1 MNEISKFDFS
11 KIEDQKKFDASPE
24 DIKKNVIENSQ
35 EEAKAFQRLIK
46 SGQAFNY
53 HQAERRNL
61 ENICNKLERYLTYG
75 SLLEAEKII
84 SSNILPKEIIE
95 TPMIQIAACRGLKA
109 LLSYGDI
116 EKSKK
121 LIDLDLLPEYKFQE
135 IIYEALKK
143 TLVSLS
149 SYTYNYIK
157 EFKKIIDLNL
167 LPKEKLET
175 SEIREAAYESLK
187 NLLSGGHFEYSKML
201 IDLNLLPK
209 EKLETPEIRAIF
221 KQEVARRIDWDDAE
235 SVKELLSFIGMQE
248 LIELFPELRIRSENV
263 FKSLERIDRI
273 DPVGVQKLKMN
284 FNRSFS
290 LQLFFYQ
297 NSEEQIME
305 MVIKNPFLL
314 DALIG
319 NEQFGSRLVSAYG
332 GFDEISK
339 SKIGSI
345 FQFKEEILKENP
357 QIKKDSPEFRLR
369 MQEKLREFMDN
380 PKILAEMK
388 EREIDVAK
396 WLDYDVKDNFVLG
409 GGETGDISINQLIE
423 RPFNRIMGETIP
435 EYISI
440 LEGELVPYQ
449 KDLQGAYIS
458 NPQAEEIDNKIATM
472 RKALI
477 ETDDEKKKNGIL
489 KGIRSL
495 EAKQEKLKP
504 ISLAE
509 KIKGSIFG
517 INSLMEIVRNKKAE
531 IAINE
536 EEKNFKKINEL
547 KKKIFE
553 DYKTLCVRF
562 ENFQSEL
569 HSYLTEYFKEHGDA
583 IIQSIDQQTAEML
596 SHFTTDNEDIRK
608 VFEDV
613 DFEENIKKMKNV
625 SLELW
630 NRNPD
635 IDLYLG
641 NYSPCCIS
649 IEGGAGWNATES
661 AIADYMTDISVQ
673 VLNLVDKERK
683 IPIMSAWLY
692 VGEDQN
698 NKTALVIDNIE
709 SDASQTDLYQKE
721 IWKRIEEYIIAYAKE
736 IGVDKIVMGAS
747 NNDIEP
753 TKVNRDNNEYKKI
766 GPISVNGRSTGYYL
780 ESEYVSN
787 DYEEY
792 VDEGDEE
799 EEEYA
804 DEWDE
809 EDEGDEGGSP
819 KFLYLIWKR

>member
-11 KIEDQKKFDASPE
+11 KIEDQKRFDASPE

-35 EEAKAFQRLIK
+35 EEAEAIQKLIE
-46 SGQAFNY
+46 SGQALNY
-53 HQAERRNL
+53 QEAEKKL
-61 ENICNKLERYLTYG
+61 ENIYNKLERYLIDR
-75 SLLEAEKII
+75 SLFEAEKII
-84 SSNILPKEIIE
+84 SSNILPKE
-95 TPMIQIAACRGLKA
+95 
-109 LLSYGDI
+109 
-116 EKSKK
+116 
-121 LIDLDLLPEYKFQE
+121 
-135 IIYEALKK
+135 
-143 TLVSLS
+143 
-149 SYTYNYIK
+149 
-157 EFKKIIDLNL
+157 
-167 LPKEKLET
+167 KLET
-175 SEIREAAYESLK
+175 PEIQAAAYEGLK
-187 NLLSGGHFEYSKML
+187 NLLSRGYIEDSRNL

-209 EKLETPEIRAIF
+209 EKIETSEIQAAAYEGLKNLLSRGYI
-221 KQEVARRIDWDDAE
+221 EDSRNLIDLNLLPKDKIQAAVYESLKNLLSEYADVE
-235 SVKELLSFIGMQE
+235 SVRELLSFIGMQE
-248 LIELFPELRIRSENV
+248 LIELFPELRIKAENV
-263 FKSLERIDRI
+263 FKSLEGVDRI
-273 DPVGVQKLKMN
+273 DSAGAQKLKMN

-297 NSEEQIME
+297 NNEEQIIE
-305 MVIKNPFLL
+305 MVIQNPFLL
-314 DALIG
+314 GALIG
-319 NEQFGSRLVSAYG
+319 NEQFGARLVSAYG
-332 GFDEISK
+332 GFDRISK

-345 FQFKEEILKENP
+345 FQFEEEILKENP

-369 MQEKLREFMDN
+369 MQEKLKEFMDN
-380 PKILAEMK
+380 PKILTEMK

-396 WLDYDVKDNFVLG
+396 WLDYDVKDDFVLG
-409 GGETGDISINQLIE
+409 GEEIENISINRLIE

-435 EYISI
+435 EYVRI
-440 LEGELVPYQ
+440 LEEELAPYQ
-449 KDLQGAYIS
+449 KDLQGIYIS
-458 NPQAEEIDNKIATM
+458 NPQIEEIDIKIATM
-472 RKALI
+472 QKALA
-477 ETDDEKKKNGIL
+477 ETGDEKNKNGIL

-495 EAKQEKLKP
+495 EAKREKLKP
-504 ISLAE
+504 ISLGE

-753 TKVNRDNNEYKKI
+753 IKVNRDNNKYKKI

-780 ESEYVSN
+780 ESEYVSD

-792 VDEGDEE
+792 VDEGG
-799 EEEYA
+799 EEY
-804 DEWDE
+804 EEYE
-809 EDEGDEGGSP
+809 EDEENEVESRN
-819 KFLYLIWKR
+819 LYLIWKK

>member
-1 MNEISKFDFS
+1 M
-11 KIEDQKKFDASPE
+11 
-24 DIKKNVIENSQ
+24 
-35 EEAKAFQRLIK
+35 
-46 SGQAFNY
+46 
-53 HQAERRNL
+53 
-61 ENICNKLERYLTYG
+61 
-75 SLLEAEKII
+75 
-84 SSNILPKEIIE
+84 
-95 TPMIQIAACRGLKA
+95 
-109 LLSYGDI
+109 
-116 EKSKK
+116 
-121 LIDLDLLPEYKFQE
+121 
-135 IIYEALKK
+135 
-143 TLVSLS
+143 
-149 SYTYNYIK
+149 
-157 EFKKIIDLNL
+157 
-167 LPKEKLET
+167 
-175 SEIREAAYESLK
+175 
-187 NLLSGGHFEYSKML
+187 
-201 IDLNLLPK
+201 
-209 EKLETPEIRAIF
+209 
-221 KQEVARRIDWDDAE
+221 
-235 SVKELLSFIGMQE
+235 
-248 LIELFPELRIRSENV
+248 
-263 FKSLERIDRI
+263 
-273 DPVGVQKLKMN
+273 
-284 FNRSFS
+284 
-290 LQLFFYQ
+290 QLFFYQ
-297 NSEEQIME
+297 NSEEQIIE

-409 GGETGDISINQLIE
+409 GGETGEISINQFIE

-562 ENFQSEL
+562 DNFQSEL
-569 HSYLTEYFKEHGDA
+569 HSYLAEYFKEHGDA

-596 SHFTTDNEDIRK
+596 SHFATDNADIRK

-635 IDLYLG
+635 VDLYLG

-649 IEGGAGWNATES
+649 IEGGDGWNATES
-661 AIADYMTDISVQ
+661 AIADYMTDVSVQ

-692 VGEDQN
+692 VGEDLN

-721 IWKRIEEYIIAYAKE
+721 IWKRIEKYVIAYAKE
-736 IGVDKIVMGAS
+736 IGVDKIVMGVS

-753 TKVNRDNNEYKKI
+753 IKVNRDNNEYKKI

-780 ESEYVSN
+780 ESEYVSD
-787 DYEEY
+787 DYELISFILEY
-792 VDEGDEE
+792 VDEGG
-799 EEEYA
+799 EEY
-804 DEWDE
+804 EEHE
-809 EDEGDEGGSP
+809 EDEENEVESRN
-819 KFLYLIWKR
+819 LYLIWKK